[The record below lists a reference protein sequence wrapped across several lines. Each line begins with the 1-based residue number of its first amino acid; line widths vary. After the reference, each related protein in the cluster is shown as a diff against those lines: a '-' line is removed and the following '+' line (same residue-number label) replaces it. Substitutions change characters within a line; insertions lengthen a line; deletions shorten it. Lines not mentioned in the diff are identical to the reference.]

1 MLLYNLA
8 FEGKV
13 YVPADNEKQ
22 AMQYFSNIMK
32 LLEDNSFVD
41 FDGICVKSIINNEG

>member
-1 MLLYNLA
+1 MVYQLT

-13 YVPADNEKQ
+13 YIPPDNEEQ
-22 AMQYFSNIMK
+22 AMQYFNTIIK
-32 LLEDNSFVD
+32 LLEDNSFVE